1 MRTMQRNTKA
11 FGFSLMELMV
21 GMSLGLLIMGSAVQ
35 LFTMGMRSTN
45 MVSKRA
51 EMQEDMR
58 AAIEIMTKDISMA
71 GAGLPTGGIQL
82 PNGSASASR
91 FGCDQTGTCHIP
103 NTFTYPNGNYMY
115 WVIPGYQTGIEA
127 NAVISAA
134 PGTPASSIS
143 VVYADFNF
151 PLNEYNVTFP
161 IGGNGTSV
169 NIAPNPAY
177 NPAPPLV
184 TAAGGLQVGDLIWL
198 SNSAGNAVGEVTGYT
213 NGTITFATGDAL
225 NMNQIGPGVTSNIAS
240 LMAVGSATAN
250 RIFVVSYYLNVP
262 AVAGQ
267 YPRLMRQVN
276 GLAPVAVADNIINL
290 QFAYDS
296 YNTSGATNVL
306 DPNQPNPLGVGD
318 SINTLQKINISVMG
332 QALSAA
338 GDRQQNMALSTSVS
352 ARNMAFRNRYQ

>member
-1 MRTMQRNTKA
+1 MGTMQQQRQSR
-11 FGFSLMELMV
+11 GFSLMELMIA
-21 GMSLGLLIMGSAVQ
+21 MALGLIVIGSTVQ
-35 LFTMGMRSTN
+35 LFQMGMKSTKL
-45 MVSKRA
+45 VSQRA
-51 EMQEDMR
+51 EMQQDMR
-58 AAIEIMTKDISMA
+58 AAIELMTKDISQA

-82 PNGSASASR
+82 PNGNGATPSR
-91 FGCDQTGTCHIP
+91 FACDQTGACHIP
-103 NTFTYPNGNYMY
+103 NVFTYPTGNYMY
-115 WVIPGYQTGIEA
+115 WVIPGYQNGIEA
-127 NAVISAA
+127 NAVIPSA
-134 PGTPASSIS
+134 PGTRSSSIS

-161 IGGNGTSV
+161 VGSNGTSV

-198 SNSAGNAVGEVTGYT
+198 SNSAGNAIGEVTGYT
-213 NGTITFATGDAL
+213 NGSIAFANADAL
-225 NMNQIGPGVTSNIAS
+225 NFNQDAGGITHNIAS
-240 LMAVGSATAN
+240 IAGVGSATAN

-262 AVAGQ
+262 PAGQ

-296 YNTSGATNVL
+296 YNTTGNANVL

-338 GDRQQNMALSTSVS
+338 GDAQQNMALSTSVS